1 MIITSIFLGIFA
13 LCIILIIISELRL
26 NHFFS
31 EFWNNVSI
39 VSVLIALVD
48 LAVLLALGVG
58 ILSEYSFK
66 DIKVAELQAEREALV
81 YQLNHELWL
90 GSSIGEFN
98 KKIIKGQKLHENPW
112 TSWLRGNYYMEID
125 PIDLSEG
132 E

>member
-31 EFWNNVSI
+31 EFWNNISI
-39 VSVLIALVD
+39 VSALIALVD

-81 YQLNHELWL
+81 YQLNHELYL
-90 GSSIGEFN
+90 GNSIGEFN

>member
-1 MIITSIFLGIFA
+1 
-13 LCIILIIISELRL
+13 
-26 NHFFS
+26 
-31 EFWNNVSI
+31 
-39 VSVLIALVD
+39 LVD

-81 YQLNHELWL
+81 YQLNHELYL
-90 GSSIGEFN
+90 GNSIGEFN

>member
-58 ILSEYSFK
+58 ILSEHSFK
-66 DIKVAELQAEREALV
+66 DIKVAELQAEREVLV
-81 YQLNHELWL
+81 YQLNHELYF